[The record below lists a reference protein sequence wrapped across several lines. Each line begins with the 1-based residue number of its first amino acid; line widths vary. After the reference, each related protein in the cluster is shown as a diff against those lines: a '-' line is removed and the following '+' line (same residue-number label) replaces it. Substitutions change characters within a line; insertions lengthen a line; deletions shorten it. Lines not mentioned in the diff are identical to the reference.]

1 VPRIPISTGI
11 TLDYAEAGNPE
22 GAPIIFVHGYLDS
35 RRIWDFALPHLP
47 QQYRLVFVSQRGF
60 GDADKP
66 QTGFTQT
73 DYVKDLD
80 AFLETMGIAQAVIVG
95 HSMGGLI
102 AHYFAVRNPQK
113 VRRLVLVG
121 TAPTA
126 ASSEIVGGTVM
137 DEINRLTD
145 PIDSAFVRLSQSE
158 QLRSPV
164 PESVLDA
171 VVAETL
177 KAPARSWQGAMAG
190 MLSEDHAARLAEIKC
205 PTLILYGDGDMYFTM
220 EDQREL
226 QRLIPQAQLKIY
238 PGVGH
243 GVQWE
248 KPVEFA
254 RDLSLFLA
262 SAS

>member
-11 TLDYAEAGNPE
+11 TLDYAEAGDPN
-22 GAPIIFVHGYLDS
+22 GAPIVFIHGYLDS

-66 QTGFTQT
+66 PSGLTQT
-73 DYVKDLD
+73 DYVKDLE
-80 AFLETMGIAQAVIVG
+80 AFLEAVGIAQAAIVG

-113 VRRLVLVG
+113 TRRLVLVG

-126 ASSEIVGGTVM
+126 ANSEIVGGTVM

-145 PIDSAFVRLSQSE
+145 PLDPAFVRLSQSE
-158 QLRSPV
+158 QIRSPV

-248 KPVEFA
+248 KPAEFA

>member
-1 VPRIPISTGI
+1 MPRIPISTGV

-22 GAPIIFVHGYLDS
+22 GAPIVFVHGYLDS
-35 RRIWDFALPHLP
+35 RRIWEPALPHLP
-47 QQYRLVFVSQRGF
+47 RQHRLLFVSQRGF

-66 QTGFTQT
+66 KTGFTQT
-73 DYVKDLD
+73 DYVKDLE
-80 AFLETMGIAQAVIVG
+80 AFLDAIGIRQAVIVG

-102 AHYFAVRNPQK
+102 AHYFAVRNPAMMT
-113 VRRLVLVG
+113 RLVLVG

-126 ASSEIVGGTVM
+126 ANSAIVGGTVM
-137 DEINRLTD
+137 DEINMLSD
-145 PIDSAFVRLSQSE
+145 PIDPGFVRVSQGE
-158 QLRSPV
+158 QIRTPV
-164 PESVLDA
+164 PDSVFDA
-171 VVAETL
+171 IVAETL

-190 MLSEDHAARLAEIKC
+190 MLGEDHAARLTGIKC

-226 QRLIPQAQLKIY
+226 QRLIPQAQLKVY

-243 GVQWE
+243 GLQWE

-254 RDLSLFLA
+254 RDLALFLA
-262 SAS
+262 SP